1 MRTEAKTTGPSSRRS
16 CLVGSGL
23 TAAVARSAEGA
34 SDRIR
39 MGVIGTGTR
48 GSYMATVL
56 ESREDCQVL
65 AMADVFESNLGPAAA
80 KLAFEPMNVS
90 FRYVGGPSDSAHV
103 RKFLDCVKSRQKPLT
118 DVETGFYSTL
128 PLLLGVLAVR
138 YGEQCNWDGK
148 SAVACG

>member
-56 ESREDCQVL
+56 ESARIARSWRWPTSSKAIWVRQ
-65 AMADVFESNLGPAAA
+65 P
-80 KLAFEPMNVS
+80 
-90 FRYVGGPSDSAHV
+90 PSWLS
-103 RKFLDCVKSRQKPLT
+103 SR
-118 DVETGFYSTL
+118 
-128 PLLLGVLAVR
+128 
-138 YGEQCNWDGK
+138 
-148 SAVACG
+148 